1 MVWHAPAAHAACGQA
16 SVSGRPSVSGQSCN
30 RPCSFAHAFS
40 TLKPQR
46 AHRRARI
53 GPLGQ
58 ADASRL
64 RRRAAREPASLCR
77 ASAAVR
83 ASADTPHAGKRVL
96 ILGGT
101 GRVGSLTA
109 AELLRS
115 EPGLDVVLAGRR
127 EASYRKVVEA
137 RPELAAAR
145 FMRCD
150 IDSDTDLTA
159 ALQGV
164 DLVVH
169 TAGCAACWSSQLL
182 LAGQLESPGQCLGSG
197 LPACSSASPR
207 QGRAAAGEARL
218 LVHSTCCALP
228 VCKLIT
234 TEAVFATCEGIQVAC
249 TGLLCAT
256 ALDAHI
262 ASRHM

>member
-1 MVWHAPAAHAACGQA
+1 MWHAPAAHAACGQA
-16 SVSGRPSVSGQSCN
+16 SVSGRPSISGHSCN
-30 RPCSFAHAFS
+30 QLCTFSHANT

-46 AHRRARI
+46 AHRRARF
-53 GPLGQ
+53 GASGQ
-58 ADASRL
+58 PHALRL
-64 RRRAAREPASLCR
+64 RWPCAREPASLCR

-83 ASADTPHAGKRVL
+83 ASADVPHAGKRVL

-145 FMRCD
+145 FLRCD
-150 IDSDTDLTA
+150 IDSDADLAA
-159 ALQGV
+159 ALQGM

-169 TAGCAACWSSQLL
+169 TAGCAACWPSQVL
-182 LAGQLESPGQCLGSG
+182 LAGQVESLGQCIASVFS
-197 LPACSSASPR
+197 ACSC
-207 QGRAAAGEARL
+207 AAPQHYARWCCHCCAL
-218 LVHSTCCALP
+218 AACAILCCALP
-228 VCKLIT
+228 VCNP
-234 TEAVFATCEGIQVAC
+234 Q
-249 TGLLCAT
+249 
-256 ALDAHI
+256 
-262 ASRHM
+262 